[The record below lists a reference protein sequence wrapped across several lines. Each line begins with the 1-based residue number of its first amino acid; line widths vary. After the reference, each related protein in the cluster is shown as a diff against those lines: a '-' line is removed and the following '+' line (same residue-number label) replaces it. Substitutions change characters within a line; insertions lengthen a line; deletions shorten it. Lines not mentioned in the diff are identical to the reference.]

1 MRTIAYKCTCKTYKQ
16 INELLWLT
24 KYNVSKSTTN
34 ASFLRNMLPFKLFIY
49 HILCHSNTRIST
61 SFGNFHQASF
71 VFEIFKICPFHTLYL
86 PNVYFY
92 NKLQNSRQFTC
103 FQGLYYMMLK
113 NSLFILLQSQWT
125 FFFYHHMTFK
135 IKI

>member
-1 MRTIAYKCTCKTYKQ
+1 MRTITYKCTCKIYKQ

-61 SFGNFHQASF
+61 SFGNFHQASSCLWNLQNLS
-71 VFEIFKICPFHTLYL
+71 ISHTLSTKCL
-86 PNVYFY
+86 
-92 NKLQNSRQFTC
+92 
-103 FQGLYYMMLK
+103 
-113 NSLFILLQSQWT
+113 LLQQITKQQAVYMLSRSVLYDAEEYIVYPIAIT
-125 FFFYHHMTFK
+125 VNIFFSITTWHLK
-135 IKI
+135 

>member
-61 SFGNFHQASF
+61 SFGNFHQASSCLWNLQN
-71 VFEIFKICPFHTLYL
+71 ESISHTLSTKCL
-86 PNVYFY
+86 L
-92 NKLQNSRQFTC
+92 LQQITKQQAVAC
-103 FQGLYYMMLK
+103 FQGLYSMMLK
-113 NSLFILLQSQWT
+113 NTLFILLQSQWT